1 VRHIRRQTI
10 IIRAANIFSTF
21 IKLGERK
28 MGETIGKRSKNEI
41 NSNGALIV
49 VLIVAGGITISQTVW
64 AVLLY
69 LLVMW
74 A

>member
-1 VRHIRRQTI
+1 
-10 IIRAANIFSTF
+10 
-21 IKLGERK
+21 